1 MKKYI
6 TKYTI
11 VIAAVWAFV
20 YAILPSCTDTDTDTD
35 TDADSETVWLNHH
48 DSAQYVGMDQCR
60 SCHEEI
66 YQTFIQTGMGQS
78 FEHATPSKSVA
89 RFEHAT
95 VYDKYR
101 DFWYRSYF
109 EDSVMYIHEYRLN
122 GKDTTYSRKEKVEYI
137 VGSGQHTNSH
147 MYSVNGYFFQM
158 PMTFYAQQGKWDL
171 PPGFEGGFNSRFSRK
186 IGLECMSCHNS
197 LPEFVMGSENKFES
211 VPNGINC
218 ERCHG
223 PGSIHVKDKLAGN
236 RVDTSK
242 YIDYTIVNPGK
253 LSPELQFDVCQRC
266 HLQGNAVLKPGKSF
280 FDFRPG
286 MVLNEVMTVFMP
298 KYEGAED
305 QFIMASHAERLKM
318 SPCFLVTEQN
328 RVKNV
333 DSLRPYKNAMTCVT
347 CHNPHVSVKHTG
359 DATFNAACV
368 NCHEGGKSRLVKCS
382 DTPEHIAA
390 AGNNCVTCHM
400 PRTGA
405 IDIPHVTV
413 HDHFIRKPS
422 RDSGKKEAD
431 RIAKFLGLYA
441 VNEKNPSADI
451 VAKAYLQQ
459 YEKFDHDPQLLDSA
473 LKYLPANSVADKR
486 KNFSGLVHYY
496 FLRGD
501 YNSLKNISSSI
512 DSRIIFDTL
521 LTHKSFDNEDAWTAY
536 RIGEAYFNTGDG
548 ATSEAYYKKCVDLAP
563 FHPDFRAKYA
573 LALASNQKVAEA
585 KTQYEEVLKQYPL
598 YTSALTS
605 LGYLWLSNGND
616 QVAEKMYTDALKND
630 PDDKT
635 ALMNTAGLYIFRKN
649 YAEALKYVNL
659 VLVKNPSDE
668 QAGQLRTQLQ
678 AMIRQTP

>member
-1 MKKYI
+1 MSVSKYFLPLGIISTVFI
-6 TKYTI
+6 T
-11 VIAAVWAFV
+11 VFV
-20 YAILPSCTDTDTDTD
+20 FSCGDDTVVTDTTTESDP
-35 TDADSETVWLNHH
+35 WLNHH

-78 FEHATPSKSVA
+78 FEHASPEKSVGN
-89 RFEHAT
+89 FGHAV

-109 EDSVMYIHEYRLN
+109 NDSAMYIHEFRLN
-122 GKDTTYSRKEKVEYI
+122 GKDTTYSRVEKVEYI
-137 VGSGQHTNSH
+137 IGSGQHTNSH

-158 PMTFYAQQGKWDL
+158 PMTYYAQSGKWDL
-171 PPGFEGGFNSRFSRK
+171 PPGFEGGYNSRFSRK

-211 VPNGINC
+211 VPEGINC

-236 RVDTSK
+236 KVDTSK

-253 LSPELQFDVCQRC
+253 LSPDLQFDVCQRC

-286 MVLNEVMTVFMP
+286 MALHEVMTVFMP

-328 RVKNV
+328 RVKNS

-359 DATFNAACV
+359 DSTFNAACT

-382 DTPEHIAA
+382 APPEHIAA

-400 PRTGA
+400 PRTGS

-413 HDHFIRKPS
+413 HDHFIRRPS
-422 RDSGKKEAD
+422 ADSGKKEAD
-431 RIAKFLGLYA
+431 KIAKFLGLYA
-441 VNEKNPSADI
+441 VNERNPSPEI
-451 VAKAYLQQ
+451 MAKAYLQQ

-473 LKYLPANSVADKR
+473 IKYLPSFTPAEKQ
-486 KNFSGLVHYY
+486 KNFSGLVHFY
-496 FLRGD
+496 FLRND
-501 YNSLKNISSSI
+501 FNSLKSFVSGIDRKIILDSI
-512 DSRIIFDTL
+512 
-521 LTHKSFDNEDAWTAY
+521 LTHQSFDNADAWTAY
-536 RIGEAYFNTGDG
+536 RIGEAFFNTGD
-548 ATSEAYYKKCVDLAP
+548 AVTAEIYYRKCVDLAP

-573 LALASNQKVAEA
+573 LALASEQKLGEA
-585 KTQYEEVLKQYPL
+585 KVQYEEVLKQYPL
-598 YTSALTS
+598 FTSALTS
-605 LGYLWLSNGND
+605 LGYLWLSSGDD
-616 QVAEKMYTDALKND
+616 QKAEKMYTDALKND

-649 YAEALKYVNL
+649 YAEALKYVNV
-659 VLVKNPSDE
+659 VLLKNPADE
-668 QAGQLRTQLQ
+668 QANQLRTQLQ
-678 AMIRQTP
+678 TMIRQGS